1 MKLLFDMN
9 LSPLLVVLMRIAGW
23 ESIHWSTVGDPRAS
37 DKTILNWARK
47 NEYWVITNDLDFSAI
62 LAATKAE
69 SPSVVQFRTQD
80 VSPAHIKPI
89 LLNLLEQYKDYLES
103 GAIISV
109 NERNSRIRILPLQ
122 KQQNK
127 E

>member
-9 LSPLLVVLMRIAGW
+9 LSPLLVVLMRIDGW

-37 DKTILNWARK
+37 DRTILNWARK
-47 NEYWVITNDLDFSAI
+47 NEYWVITNDLDFGAI

-89 LLNLLEQYKDYLES
+89 LLNVLEQYKNYLES

-109 NERNSRIRILPLQ
+109 NERNSRIRILPL
-122 KQQNK
+122 
-127 E
+127 